1 MRNAA
6 IAVALVLAL
15 AFALRGANAPSGTP
29 FDRVISANNQKLL
42 ADGRQIFRFDTF
54 GDEAFWADALKLH
67 QAIAG
72 AKNGGVGGGV
82 SPRTALAVGLKVD
95 SDALP
100 DLLKRQIKAGQVNLD
115 D

>member
-15 AFALRGANAPSGTP
+15 TLALRGANAPSGPP

-54 GDEAFWADALKLH
+54 GDEAFWGDTL
-67 QAIAG
+67 
-72 AKNGGVGGGV
+72 
-82 SPRTALAVGLKVD
+82 
-95 SDALP
+95 
-100 DLLKRQIKAGQVNLD
+100 
-115 D
+115 